1 MLAMSALCTLRLLAT
16 AASVTGAHG
25 AATAVRVVNTNAPVL
40 RWESA
45 IVAGEPGFG
54 ATAIVALRVNVS
66 STGAD
71 GATMAW
77 STGEVRTIVLPSWTG
92 LAVYE
97 GPGLVAGQT
106 YQWSAEE
113 RVVAFSNGTSLP
125 SDAFSVAARDTFTAS
140 ASLPSARDEAAA
152 VMSSHNVS
160 ALWNGSWHSVNDR
173 IEPSGFLPTSV
184 SGGYGGI
191 TQMFVRDASGQIIG
205 LVQCGPEHARVAG
218 RALRFMLSQL
228 QANYQP
234 GSFLSYAPHVMQ
246 ANKALT
252 EIVSFDKIDQTDDTF
267 YLIAAYGRYCEVT
280 GDAKLRADFYDLLK
294 NYTLHYLAPGARS
307 LGKGGTVSQPATGG
321 GVLYW
326 NASLSLLWNANLE
339 HSRLG
344 SYWSCYDQLTNSF
357 AAEGLRVL
365 AVAAKSLGKTADA
378 TLWEGWRKKI
388 LHGIDTALTYSNPL
402 QTGGASIY
410 GELRGHE
417 NSFKEDKGE
426 VGYSPLLWGMSYEN
440 YVPVVMGLSVIGGN
454 TSSNTGTAPQ
464 SHALSVPVPPTS
476 SDALQALGL
485 DEGRLDRTW
494 ETYRRLASFQWVTT
508 DPENSA
514 FVSMT
519 HVNSSGFT
527 DPPAPYGPPAPPP
540 TPCDAAHW
548 KTGERA
554 LALASGPDMQKLN
567 ASAPGQCCA
576 ACAHYVRP
584 NKGRAPGCGAW
595 FYNGESGICY
605 LKSHAGP
612 DTVTKPSPLFASG
625 YGVADNEGWCTFTG
639 TFQSPPMQGC
649 PTVGGK
655 TCACPSTA
663 VIGKGLGWELG
674 WAAHKQAYTRLISL
688 HRWLGQAA
696 HVEQTTLFGES
707 YDYDC
712 IRNGEQNGFRT

>member
-1 MLAMSALCTLRLLAT
+1 MMLRMLLLLLMMMMMMMMMLAT
-16 AASVTGAHG
+16 AS
-25 AATAVRVVNTNAPVL
+25 AATVVTTNAPVL
-40 RWESA
+40 RWATA
-45 IVAGEPGFG
+45 ITPGAPGFG
-54 ATAIVALRVNVS
+54 TTAIVALRVNVS
-66 STGAD
+66 STG
-71 GATMAW
+71 GAALEW
-77 STGEVRTIVLPSWTG
+77 STGEVRTVVLPSWTG

-97 GPGLVAGQT
+97 GPGLAAGQT

-113 RVVAFSNGTSLP
+113 RVVAFSNGTTP
-125 SDAFSVAARDTFTAS
+125 TSDEFAVAARDTFTAS
-140 ASLPSARDEAAA
+140 NSLPSARDEAAA

-205 LVQCGPEHARVAG
+205 LVECGPEHAQVAG

-267 YLIAAYGRYCEVT
+267 YLIAAYGHYCEVT
-280 GDAKLRADFYDLLK
+280 GDAKLRADFYELLK

-307 LGKGGTVSQPATGG
+307 LGKGGTVSHPASGG

-326 NASLSLLWNANLE
+326 NESLSLLWNANLE

-357 AAEGLRVL
+357 AVEGLRAL
-365 AVAAKSLGKTADA
+365 TVAAKALGKTADA
-378 TLWEGWRKKI
+378 ALWSAWRKKI
-388 LHGIDTALTYSNPL
+388 LHGIDTALTYSDPL
-402 QTGGASIY
+402 QTRGAIY

-417 NSFKEDKGE
+417 NSFSEDKGE

-454 TSSNTGTAPQ
+454 ASSKTGPASKTA
-464 SHALSVPVPPTS
+464 ALPVSPLPTK

-548 KTGERA
+548 KTGAEA
-554 LALASGPDMQKLN
+554 LTIGTGPDIDKLN

-576 ACAHYVRP
+576 ACANYVRP
-584 NKGRAPGCGAW
+584 NKGRAPGCGVPAPP
-595 FYNGESGICY
+595 NHSRCHA
-605 LKSHAGP
+605 SH
-612 DTVTKPSPLFASG
+612 L
-625 YGVADNEGWCTFTG
+625 
-639 TFQSPPMQGC
+639 
-649 PTVGGK
+649 
-655 TCACPSTA
+655 TA
-663 VIGKGLGWELG
+663 V
-674 WAAHKQAYTRLISL
+674 R
-688 HRWLGQAA
+688 
-696 HVEQTTLFGES
+696 
-707 YDYDC
+707 
-712 IRNGEQNGFRT
+712 